1 MVKVII
7 NNSDGVRDD
16 LAGRSVDIGGPQID
30 LGASDSVIGIVGSAE
45 VSASGL
51 VAGLST
57 AATAIT
63 ATAGTFDMGAVQVP
77 ANAVILDAG
86 VVCTALL
93 DGTSN
98 SPNIRFGVGT
108 SALGSQLLGS
118 AKNVV
123 DAGSMA
129 LGHMV
134 SVATANSMSAQVGNK
149 DIPHFKESAVL
160 HSTSARAIHF
170 HLITSADLDSAGAVR
185 GFVNY
190 MVI

>member
-1 MVKVII
+1 MVKVLI

-16 LAGRSVDIGGPQID
+16 IAGRSVEIGGPVID
-30 LGASDSVIGIVGSAE
+30 LGKSESVVGIVGSAE

-63 ATAGTFDMGAVQVP
+63 ATAGTFDMGSVQLP
-77 ANAVILDAG
+77 AGAVIVDAG

-98 SPNIRFGVGT
+98 TPDIRFGVGT
-108 SALGSQLLGS
+108 SAVGSQLCGA

-123 DAGSMA
+123 AA
-129 LGHMV
+129 
-134 SVATANSMSAQVGNK
+134 
-149 DIPHFKESAVL
+149 
-160 HSTSARAIHF
+160 
-170 HLITSADLDSAGAVR
+170 
-185 GFVNY
+185 
-190 MVI
+190 

>member
-30 LGASDSVIGIVGSAE
+30 LGNFDSVIGIVGSAE

-51 VAGLST
+51 VAGMAT
-57 AATAIT
+57 VATAIT
-63 ATAGTFDMGAVQVP
+63 ATAGTFDMGSVQLPAGAVVV
-77 ANAVILDAG
+77 NAG

-93 DGTSN
+93 DGTAN
-98 SPNIRFGVGT
+98 SPDIRFGVGT
-108 SALGSQLLGS
+108 SALGSQLCGA
-118 AKNVV
+118 AKNLVGG
-123 DAGSMA
+123 GSMP

-134 SVATANSMSAQVGNK
+134 SVATDHSSSSPGSKEPAF
-149 DIPHFKESAVL
+149 FKETAVL
-160 HSTSARAIHF
+160 HSTAARAIHF
-170 HLITSADLDSAGAVR
+170 HLITSADLDSAGAVT

-190 MVI
+190 QVI